1 MCDIDKFFGG
11 VRFGCGDWGGG
22 DAGGTQCGEE
32 GDDGRRRI
40 YRQIK
45 LIARPFLGKTY
56 DSDSEA
62 RMLEVVVPG
71 SAASVLQ
78 VRKEGLR
85 IIVVAAFFP
94 FRKQVSG
101 RVQIIVAVLACFFLS
116 LPLSPSLS
124 SLIATFTQL
133 TLPDVETAEQ
143 PLIVLYD
150 SYTFILPLLVL
161 PSQPPPPRM
170 FATRSK
176 HWYPFAIAQP
186 CLSQLSRRFKKS

>member
-1 MCDIDKFFGG
+1 MCDIDKFFGVFGLG
-11 VRFGCGDWGGG
+11 VGTGEGG

-85 IIVVAAFFP
+85 IIVVAAFFSLSQTSKWKGP
-94 FRKQVSG
+94 DYCYC
-101 RVQIIVAVLACFFLS
+101 ACLFLSFSSSLS
-116 LPLSPSLS
+116 LPLLFNRNFHTADPAGCRNSR
-124 SLIATFTQL
+124 ATTN
-133 TLPDVETAEQ
+133 
-143 PLIVLYD
+143 
-150 SYTFILPLLVL
+150 
-161 PSQPPPPRM
+161 
-170 FATRSK
+170 
-176 HWYPFAIAQP
+176 
-186 CLSQLSRRFKKS
+186 RFV